1 MEFGYGV
8 PTRGPQASP
17 EALATL
23 ARQGEALGYDIVSVS
38 DHVVIPRQIA
48 SRYPYSESGTFGGGG
63 DGACLEQLTLLAYLA
78 AHTSRLRLLTS
89 VMVVP
94 HRSAVLAAK
103 VLASI
108 DVLSGGRLIVG
119 CGVGWMR
126 EEFEALG
133 APPYDHR
140 GTVSDEYIQA
150 FRELWTKESP
160 AYAGEYVSFSDIA
173 FAPKPV
179 QSSGPPIWVGGE
191 SPAALRR
198 AGRLGDAWY
207 PIGSNPSHPLATTS
221 LLKEAIATV
230 HRHAE
235 EAGRDPA
242 TMDFAYSA
250 GWYDDREAHALPDGS
265 RQPFT
270 GVPEQ
275 IAEDIRSF
283 EDLGIRHMTLGLMGP
298 TLEDTLERM
307 EWFAKDVRPL
317 VEA

>member
-1 MEFGYGV
+1 MEFGFGV

-23 ARQGEALGYDIVSVS
+23 AQRGEALGYDIVSVS
-38 DHVVIPRQIA
+38 DHIVIPRRIA
-48 SRYPYSESGTFGGGG
+48 SQYPYSESGTFGGGG
-63 DGACLEQLTLLAYLA
+63 DGACLEQLTLLAFLA
-78 AHTSRLRLLTS
+78 GQTSRLRLLTS

-108 DVLSGGRLIVG
+108 DVLSGGRVIVG

-126 EEFEALG
+126 EEFEAIG

-150 FRELWTKESP
+150 FRELWTKDAP
-160 AYAGEYVSFSDIA
+160 AFAGEYVSFSDIS

-207 PIGSNPSHPLATTS
+207 PIGSNPTYPLVDGHRSWRTRSRGCAATRRRRAEIRRLWTS
-221 LLKEAIATV
+221 LTAP
-230 HRHAE
+230 
-235 EAGRDPA
+235 AGTMTERPA
-242 TMDFAYSA
+242 RSPTAVASPSRVSRSRSRRTFA
-250 GWYDDREAHALPDGS
+250 PS
-265 RQPFT
+265 RRWAFVT
-270 GVPEQ
+270 
-275 IAEDIRSF
+275 
-283 EDLGIRHMTLGLMGP
+283 
-298 TLEDTLERM
+298 
-307 EWFAKDVRPL
+307 
-317 VEA
+317 

>member
-23 ARQGEALGYDIVSVS
+23 AQRGEALGYDIVSVS
-38 DHVVIPRQIA
+38 DHVVIPHRIA
-48 SRYPYSESGTFGGGG
+48 SQYPYSESGTFGGGG
-63 DGACLEQLTLLAYLA
+63 DGACLEQLTLLAFLA
-78 AHTSRLRLLTS
+78 GQTSRLRLLTS

-119 CGVGWMR
+119 CGVGGMR

-133 APPYDHR
+133 APSYDRR
-140 GTVSDEYIQA
+140 GTVSDEYIEA
-150 FRELWTKESP
+150 FRELWTKEAP
-160 AYAGEYVSFSDIA
+160 AYAGEYVSFSDIT

-179 QSSGPPIWVGGE
+179 QSGGPPIWVGGE
-191 SPAALRR
+191 SPVALRR

-207 PIGSNPSHPLATTS
+207 PIGSNPTYPLATAALFEKS
-221 LLKEAIATV
+221 VATV
-230 HRHAE
+230 RRHAE
-235 EAGRDPA
+235 AAGRDPA
-242 TMDFAYSA
+242 ALDFAYSA
-250 GWYDDREAHALPDGS
+250 GWYDDREARKLPDGS
-265 RQPFT
+265 RLCFT
-270 GVPEQ
+270 GTPEQ
-275 IAEDIRSF
+275 IAGDIRSF
-283 EDLGIRHMTLGLMGP
+283 QALGVRHMTLGLMGP
-298 TLEDTLERM
+298 TLEETLERL
-307 EWFAKDVRPL
+307 ERFATDVRPL

>member
-23 ARQGEALGYDIVSVS
+23 ARRGEALGYDIVSVS

-63 DGACLEQLTLLAYLA
+63 DGACLEQLTLLAFLA
-78 AHTSRLRLLTS
+78 GQTSRLRLLTS

-160 AYAGEYVSFSDIA
+160 AYAGGVRQLLGHRLCAQAGAELRA
-173 FAPKPV
+173 AHLGGRRE
-179 QSSGPPIWVGGE
+179 SGC
-191 SPAALRR
+191 PAARRPPWRRLVPHWQQSQPPPRDGIASEGGDRNCAPPRGGGGTGPGDTGLRLQR
-198 AGRLGDAWY
+198 RL
-207 PIGSNPSHPLATTS
+207 
-221 LLKEAIATV
+221 
-230 HRHAE
+230 
-235 EAGRDPA
+235 
-242 TMDFAYSA
+242 
-250 GWYDDREAHALPDGS
+250 
-265 RQPFT
+265 
-270 GVPEQ
+270 
-275 IAEDIRSF
+275 
-283 EDLGIRHMTLGLMGP
+283 
-298 TLEDTLERM
+298 
-307 EWFAKDVRPL
+307 VR
-317 VEA
+317 